1 VLMPGG
7 NGSGHLLKGDSGILL
22 SFRRCDQIFL
32 LRVSWVLGSFAFI
45 CCSRLEATDTNILG
59 LL

>member
-7 NGSGHLLKGDSGILL
+7 NGFGHLLKGDSGILL

-32 LRVSWVLGSFAFI
+32 LRVSWVLGYFLG
-45 CCSRLEATDTNILG
+45 LEATDKNILG